1 MRKLIKKILVFLFF
15 PELKKKKP
23 APPTTIEKWQE
34 YAEKLLIDSGIELEN
49 VLVHNYGQFGLAGK
63 TFTNYT
69 FHECDGINIKF
80 KIPHPELPYIV
91 VPEITGW
98 WELRAWIH
106 EIGHYVNKH
115 YASSKPTY
123 IKEYEAEKYSLDK
136 ANESGVVSGSNL
148 IDMKFSAVSYLETHI
163 DKAITTGEIKSLE
176 DISDEIIQF
185 IYQCNYMR
193 EVMKDKFIKLDEEII
208 KRNLKF
214 DKYYR

>member
-1 MRKLIKKILVFLFF
+1 MRKLIKKILIFLFF

-23 APPTTIEKWQE
+23 VPPTTIEKWQE

-69 FHECDGINIKF
+69 FHECDGINLKF

-98 WELRAWIH
+98 WEMHAWLH

-136 ANESGVVSGSNL
+136 AKESGVVNEINL
-148 IDMKFSAVSYLETHI
+148 IDIKYSAVEYLYSHI
-163 DKAITTGEIKSLE
+163 EKAIDTGEI
-176 DISDEIIQF
+176 ISIDNIPDEILKF
-185 IYQCNYMR
+185 IYQC
-193 EVMKDKFIKLDEEII
+193 ECMKKIISDKFYKISKEDIKKQKE
-208 KRNLKF
+208 F
-214 DKYYR
+214 DRYYS